1 MLRQAPIRVNTT
13 GGAGVATGSGQTDE
27 VIVGEIL
34 GIYLNFHASA
44 PGATTDTTFR
54 TKGSGGGAPSYT
66 MLALTNTATDGYFAP
81 RAKPVDNA
89 NAAIT
94 NAFAPFCVNDYLE
107 VQVDQSNALTDA
119 VVATVFY
126 DDKRG

>member
-1 MLRQAPIRVNTT
+1 MLRQAPIRVTTT
-13 GGAGVATGSGQTDE
+13 GGAGVAAGSGFTDE
-27 VIVGEIL
+27 PIVGEVL
-34 GIYLNFHASA
+34 GVYLNFHASA

-54 TKGSGGGAPSYT
+54 SKGSPGGAPSYT

-94 NAFAPFCVNDYLE
+94 NAFAPYCVADYLE
-107 VQVDQSNALTDA
+107 VAVAQCDALTDA